1 MILAADDMMPLTLFL
16 VIRAAVPHLG
26 AELKLLE
33 DLIGDNNFV
42 TEMTG
47 LAGYCYTTI
56 TVCVLELHFF
66 KNFRIFKFYYRR
78 HTSTSPRVVSFKIY
92 SFFVNIP
99 KIIVLRL

>member
-42 TEMTG
+42 IEMTG

-56 TVCVLELHFF
+56 TVGVLYFL
-66 KNFRIFKFYYRR
+66 NYKF
-78 HTSTSPRVVSFKIY
+78 
-92 SFFVNIP
+92 
-99 KIIVLRL
+99 

>member
-42 TEMTG
+42 TEMSG

-56 TVCVLELHFF
+56 TVCALELFRFF
-66 KNFRIFKFYYRR
+66 SYFQVLFYYRR
-78 HTSTSPRVVSFKIY
+78 HTST
-92 SFFVNIP
+92 
-99 KIIVLRL
+99 